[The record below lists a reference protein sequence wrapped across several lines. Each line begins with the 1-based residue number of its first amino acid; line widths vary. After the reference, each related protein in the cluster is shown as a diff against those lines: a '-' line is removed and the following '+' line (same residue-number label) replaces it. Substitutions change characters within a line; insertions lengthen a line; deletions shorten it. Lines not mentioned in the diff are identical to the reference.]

1 MFRPLCFI
9 AGPKMPFRDRTRL
22 YYFLCILVLQRIFY
36 YNSSFLLSEVISRS
50 YPVFNNDGSYIL
62 PVLLLSFPILL
73 SPIFGY
79 LSDFPRFPRHK
90 LLNASLLISFCSSV
104 FQLCSYIVL
113 QLSNTNFDYP
123 FQNLPPTALLMIQIL
138 SVCSLVSFIL
148 GFALFLPLSC
158 PYGLDILHENKVST
172 VILYFSMFY
181 VADNLGSLVAYCRY
195 LHFPDNQL
203 VYHSAASSIVI
214 FSTWILFVVG
224 RFYNL
229 LPVSPV
235 IKSNYSFKEGVGVV
249 SQAIKRRVIEGETLD
264 NVSIL
269 KYALRDHGGSY
280 RLEAVR
286 GTSSFIK
293 INFALFLL
301 MLVFGVY
308 QTIQQM
314 FPTQSEFFKWPNFG
328 DATEHNC
335 YKENYVYLKD
345 ISFVD
350 NLSLILFAPICEY
363 FYYNLTFGYQ
373 PIRRRWSANFG
384 ILRKMFQKVRESLSR
399 YLFAEC
405 LLKRILYGLVF
416 NLLGILVTLAVDVSR
431 IKSTTE
437 QIHCPTQNRTIS
449 FSTISIFAQI
459 PQYVFMGFLEVIT
472 IIGSL
477 QFVYYQCCKH
487 FGSAM
492 KGLFF
497 GLYYFYIG
505 LGTLFANVFYIILN
519 QVCVSYGC
527 NYCMVYTPHC
537 PAEELTLTWVP
548 WVIGFFVCLFCNFIP
563 LFLLA
568 HSKQW
573 RMEKNEI
580 ECEGQNYHIIV
591 NP

>member
-9 AGPKMPFRDRTRL
+9 AGPKMALRDRTRL
-22 YYFLCILVLQRIFY
+22 YYFLCILVLQRIYY
-36 YNSSFLLSEVISRS
+36 YNSSFLLSEVISKS
-50 YPVFNNDGSYIL
+50 YPVFSNDGSYIL
-62 PVLLLSFPILL
+62 PILLLSFPILL

-79 LSDFPRFPRHK
+79 LSDFPKFPRHK
-90 LLNASLLISFCSSV
+90 LLNVSLLISFCSSV
-104 FQLCSYIVL
+104 LMLCSYLVL
-113 QLSNTNFDYP
+113 QLSNSNFDFP
-123 FQNLPPTALLMIQIL
+123 FQNLPPTALVMIQIL

-158 PYGLDILHENKVST
+158 PYGLDILHGTKVPT

-181 VADNLGSLVAYCRY
+181 VADNLGSLLAYLRY

-203 VYHSAASSIVI
+203 VYHSAVSSVVI
-214 FSTWILFVVG
+214 LSTWMLFVVG

-229 LPVSPV
+229 LPASPE
-235 IKSNYSFKEGVGVV
+235 IKSYYSFKEGVGVV
-249 SQAIKRRVIEGETLD
+249 SQAIKRRVIEGETLA

-293 INFALFLL
+293 INFALLLL

-308 QTIQQM
+308 QAIQQM
-314 FPTQSEFFKWPNFG
+314 FPTQSEFFRWPDFG
-328 DATEHNC
+328 VTVNHCD
-335 YKENYVYLKD
+335 KEKHVYLKD

-363 FYYNLTFGYQ
+363 FYFSLTLGFQ
-373 PIRRRWSANFG
+373 PSPRRWSANFG
-384 ILRKMFQKVRESLSR
+384 TLRKLFQRVRESLSR
-399 YLFAEC
+399 YLCAEF

-416 NLLGILVTLAVDVSR
+416 SLLGIIVTLVVDVSR
-431 IKSTTE
+431 IKATTE
-437 QIHCPTQNRTIS
+437 QTHCTALNKTIS
-449 FSTISIFAQI
+449 YSNISIFAQI

-487 FGSAM
+487 FGCAM

-497 GLYYFYIG
+497 GLYYFYLG

-519 QVCVSYGC
+519 QVCISYGC

-537 PAEELTLTWVP
+537 PAGELTLTWIP

-563 LFLLA
+563 LFILA

-580 ECEGQNYHIIV
+580 EFEGQNYHIIV